1 MKVLKI
7 YIAFIFGLALCV
19 SACKTDNMAY
29 TDVEV
34 SAVKSLYEPSD
45 NRTIKLLNSAS
56 ASLYFEWE
64 PVKVEDGGAPL
75 YEVLFDVADGDF
87 SEPVY
92 RVVSDNN
99 GYVSGATITHKVLNR
114 IAAMANIEPGQT
126 GTLKWTVSAS
136 RGINEILA
144 EASRSLSITSLN
156 GFVDVPDEVFIS
168 GEGTEAGASLAD
180 ALPFKRTAAGEFEI
194 YTKLEEGQ
202 TYRFVDRTT
211 GTPRVF
217 YSEDGAAL
225 RESQEEASI
234 TASKT
239 GVYRINLDFN
249 LAVSS
254 YTEITQMGVFFSPDN
269 AIILDLDY
277 VGKGVWSGTGVINF
291 KQESWGR
298 DQRYKFQME
307 TVANGQ
313 SNTVQLGTQNN
324 TDSAPNSSSDPSY
337 YFVRV
342 LPNLSQWDDK
352 WKFIDAV
359 DGNSTTVTLL
369 LQGDSDYTHTVEV
382 N

>member
-1 MKVLKI
+1 MKISKI
-7 YIAFIFGLALCV
+7 YIGLIFGMALGA
-19 SACKTDNMAY
+19 SACKTDNLEY
-29 TDVEV
+29 NDIKV
-34 SAVKSLYEPSD
+34 SPVKSLYEPSD

-64 PVKVEDGGAPL
+64 AVKVEDGGAPL
-75 YEVLFDVADGDF
+75 YEVLFDVASGDF
-87 SEPVY
+87 SEPIY

-114 IAAMANIEPGQT
+114 VAAMANIEPGQT
-126 GTLKWTVSAS
+126 GTLKWTVVAS
-136 RGINEILA
+136 RGINEVLA
-144 EASRSLSITSLN
+144 AVSRSISITSLN

-168 GEGTEAGASLAD
+168 GDGSEAGTSLGD
-180 ALPFKRTAAGEFEI
+180 ALPFKRIAAGEFEI
-194 YTKLEEGQ
+194 YTKLDEGK
-202 TYRFVDRTT
+202 TYRFVDRIT
-211 GTPRVF
+211 GTPRIF
-217 YSEDGAAL
+217 YTEDGAAL
-225 RESQEEASI
+225 RESEEEASI
-234 TASKT
+234 TVSKT

-249 LAVSS
+249 LAVLS
-254 YTEITQMGVFFSPDN
+254 YTEITSMGVFFSPDN
-269 AIILDLDY
+269 SIILDMDY
-277 VGKGVWSGTGVINF
+277 VGYGVWSGTGVINF
-291 KQESWGR
+291 KQEGWGR

-313 SNTVQLGTQNN
+313 PATIQLGTQNN
-324 TDSAPNSSSDPSY
+324 TDSAPNASSDPSY

>member
-1 MKVLKI
+1 MKISKI
-7 YIAFIFGLALCV
+7 YIGLIFGMALGA
-19 SACKTDNMAY
+19 SACKTDNLEY
-29 TDVEV
+29 TDVKV

-64 PVKVEDGGAPL
+64 AVKVEDGGAPL
-75 YEVLFDVADGDF
+75 YEVLFDVASGDF
-87 SEPVY
+87 SEPIY

-99 GYVSGATITHKVLNR
+99 GYMSGATITHKVLNR
-114 IAAMANIEPGQT
+114 IASMASIEPGQT
-126 GTLKWTVSAS
+126 GALKWTVVSS

-144 EASRSLSITSLN
+144 AVSRSISITSLN

-168 GEGTEAGASLAD
+168 GDGSEAGTSLGD

-194 YTKLEEGQ
+194 YTKLEDGK
-202 TYRFVDRTT
+202 TYRFIDRIT
-211 GTPRVF
+211 GTPRTF
-217 YSEDGAAL
+217 YTEDGATL
-225 RESQEEASI
+225 RESQEEASV
-234 TASKT
+234 TVSKT

-249 LAVSS
+249 LAVLS
-254 YTEITQMGVFFSPDN
+254 YTEITSMGVFFSPDN
-269 AIILDLDY
+269 KIILDMDY
-277 VGKGVWSGTGVINF
+277 VGNGIWSATGVINF
-291 KQESWGR
+291 KQEGWGR

-313 SNTVQLGTQNN
+313 SATVQLGTQNN
-324 TDSAPNSSSDPSY
+324 TDSAPNASSDPSY

-342 LPNLSQWDDK
+342 LPNLSQWDEK

-369 LQGDSDYTHTVEV
+369 LQGDGDYTHTVEV